1 MSEIKMNEVK
11 MNEVKM
17 NEVKIESPDIV
28 LKACYTAACYHG
40 FQKRKDGKTPYINH
54 PVEVAWILSGEG
66 GVRDKDILAAALL
79 HDTIEDTAMTLEL
92 LTSEFNSQI
101 ASYVAEVTDDKLL
114 SHDERKA
121 AQIQKASALS
131 LGPRLIK
138 IADKI
143 ANVKA
148 LTKDCPLGWDLERK
162 KTYIQWTQKVIA
174 KIRNT
179 HPVLEALFDK
189 TVDEVGKN
197 LDS

>member
-1 MSEIKMNEVK
+1 MNNEEVK
-11 MNEVKM
+11 TE
-17 NEVKIESPDIV
+17 PQDIV
-28 LKACYTAACYHG
+28 LKACYSAACFHA

-66 GVRDKDILAAALL
+66 GVRDKDILSAALL
-79 HDTIEDTAMTLEL
+79 HDTIEDTGMTLEL

-121 AQIQKASALS
+121 AQIQKASGLS
-131 LGPRLIK
+131 FGARLIK

-143 ANVKA
+143 ANVRA
-148 LTKDCPLGWDLERK
+148 LSPEYPLGWDFERK
-162 KTYIQWTQKVIA
+162 KKYVQWAQKVID

-179 HPVLEALFDK
+179 HPVLETLFDK
-189 TVDEVGKN
+189 TVEEVGKN
-197 LDS
+197 LERQ